1 MQSTNHHYA
10 LILAGGSGTRLWPLS
25 RKDLP
30 KQMQN
35 FISDKPLIAETVDRI
50 REIIPTEN
58 IFIGTGLRFKDK
70 IQEQLPDIPAE
81 NIIAEP
87 IARGTT
93 AAYALATRIIQTKDP
108 EAIIF
113 SMASDHAVQDL
124 EVFQQTVKD
133 AFEFVTNNPN
143 YISIVGIKPHEP
155 NTSLGY
161 IKLEAQIQDNPVVY
175 SVEKF
180 VEKPSRKVAEYY
192 LSTNQYYWNSAYYCY
207 RADTLLKAYHET
219 DPAILDNIDKFIA
232 SGLESN
238 FLQVPE
244 KAHEIEFINTKKY
257 PLALIPGHFRWS
269 DIGNWQSLHKLLT
282 ELTDT
287 TNISNTPH
295 DNHIDVGSS
304 DYLVI
309 ATDDRL
315 ITTANLNNIA
325 IISTPDSLLVL
336 NKDNPSYVKN
346 IIEFIKE
353 KGLEEYL

>member
-1 MQSTNHHYA
+1 MDNTNHHYA

-50 REIIPTEN
+50 KSIIPIQN
-58 IFIGTGLRFKDK
+58 IYIGTGLRFKDK
-70 IQEQLPDIPAE
+70 ICEQLPEIPPD

-87 IARGTT
+87 VAKGTT
-93 AAYALATRIIQTKDP
+93 AAYALATRLIYNQDP

-113 SMASDHAVQDL
+113 SMASDHAIQGLDL
-124 EVFQQTVKD
+124 FQQTVKD
-133 AFEFVTNNPN
+133 AFTFVEQNPHC
-143 YISIVGIKPHEP
+143 ISIVGITPHEP
-155 NTSLGY
+155 NTGLGY
-161 IKLEAQIQDNPVVY
+161 IKLENQLQDQPLVY

-180 VEKPSRKVAEYY
+180 IEKPSRKVAEFY

-207 RADTLLKAYHET
+207 RADTLIKAYQET
-219 DPAILDNIDKFIA
+219 DPLIFQAIDKFIQ
-232 SGLESN
+232 SGQTDD

-257 PLALIPGHFRWS
+257 PLSLIPGRFKWS
-269 DIGNWQSLHKLLT
+269 DIGNWQSLHKMLA
-282 ELTDT
+282 ELSDNN
-287 TNISNTPH
+287 NISNTPH
-295 DNHIDVGSS
+295 NNHIDVGSS

-346 IIEFIKE
+346 IIDFIKE